1 MNPCFSHFKL
11 LIRINILVAA
21 LVCLS
26 INSFAQDTCRVY
38 RNQQILLTK
47 TSWDDNN
54 SNTVSIKTDLKK
66 KETLDIYYNT
76 VVPARNWQRFIL
88 LIDDNDQTIFSKVFD
103 FSSGKYVLTAK
114 ELEAASK
121 KAQKLFLYT
130 YAFPKD
136 PAEAAAIRIR
146 RLMIC
151 QLLLN

>member
-1 MNPCFSHFKL
+1 MNPGFIYLKL
-11 LIRINILVAA
+11 FIRMNVFIVTL
-21 LVCLS
+21 LCLFV
-26 INSFAQDTCRVY
+26 NSYAQDTCRVY
-38 RNQQILLTK
+38 RNQQILFTK

-54 SNTVSIKTDLKK
+54 SNTVSIKPDLKK
-66 KETLDIYYNT
+66 RETLNIYYNP
-76 VVPARNWQRFIL
+76 VVPVKNWQRYIL
-88 LIDDNDQTIFSKVFD
+88 LVDDKDQTILSKVFD

-114 ELEAASK
+114 ELEVASK

-146 RLMIC
+146 RLLIC

>member
-1 MNPCFSHFKL
+1 MNPCFSHFKC
-11 LIRINILVAA
+11 LIRINVLVAT
-21 LVCLS
+21 LVCLFF
-26 INSFAQDTCRVY
+26 NSFAQDTCSVY

-54 SNTVSIKTDLKK
+54 SKTVSIKPDLKK
-66 KETLDIYYNT
+66 NETLNIYYNT
-76 VVPARNWQRFIL
+76 VVPAKNWQRFIL
-88 LIDDNDQTIFSKVFD
+88 LIDDRDQTIFSKVFD

-146 RLMIC
+146 RLVIC

>member
-1 MNPCFSHFKL
+1 MNPCFIHFKC
-11 LIRINILVAA
+11 LIRINVLVAT
-21 LVCLS
+21 LVCLYF
-26 INSFAQDTCRVY
+26 NSFAQDTCRVY
-38 RNQQILLTK
+38 LNQQILLTK

-54 SNTVSIKTDLKK
+54 SNKVSIKPNLKK
-66 KETLDIYYNT
+66 KETLNIYYNT
-76 VVPARNWQRFIL
+76 VLPAKNWQRFIL
-88 LIDDNDQTIFSKVFD
+88 LTDDNDQTIFSKVFD

>member
-11 LIRINILVAA
+11 FIRINILVAA
-21 LVCLS
+21 LICLS

-88 LIDDNDQTIFSKVFD
+88 LVDDKDQTIFSKVFD